1 MDSISNSEKRN
12 KKKVTRQRLRE
23 PNEILA
29 EEWSNSR
36 KTKIGE
42 KKWGRGKKK
51 QQQKWVTSDQAGSMH
66 DSVTYNNMFTFL
78 LVVCIEKAAEKKYY
92 I

>member
-42 KKWGRGKKK
+42 KK
-51 QQQKWVTSDQAGSMH
+51 
-66 DSVTYNNMFTFL
+66 
-78 LVVCIEKAAEKKYY
+78 
-92 I
+92 